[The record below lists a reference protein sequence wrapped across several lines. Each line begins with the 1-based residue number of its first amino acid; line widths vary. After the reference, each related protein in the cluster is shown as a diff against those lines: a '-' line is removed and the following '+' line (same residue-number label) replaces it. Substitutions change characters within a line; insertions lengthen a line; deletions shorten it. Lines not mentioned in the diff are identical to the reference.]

1 MIILYQN
8 CIFAE
13 YFTIMLSKYLKCGVT
28 TLILAVSAIAVAD
41 ARDFVLV
48 LDPGHGGKDYG
59 AIGKITNEKT
69 INLKV
74 AKLVG
79 EKIEEMFDDVE
90 IVYTRDDDS
99 FVSLKDRAAIANDSG
114 GDLFISIHVNSV
126 DKKNRNRS
134 IIQGASVYTL
144 GLHKSADNLEVAKR
158 ENAVMA
164 MEDDYNSSYEG
175 FNPDSSE
182 SYIIFE
188 LSQNQHLEQSVRLAG
203 NIQDQLVKTA
213 NRVDK
218 GVRQAGFWVLWST
231 GMPSVLIELDF
242 ICNPEQ
248 EKYLASEQG
257 REELSDAI
265 VNAFATYKSV
275 RANLPLDVKVSDVR
289 AVRRTPYSAPN
300 PESEKKM
307 NPVSPSDKET
317 YQIQFLTSSKELSAD
332 SKELKGLIGSTFY
345 KENGLYKYTTGNYA
359 TLEEAKKRL
368 PEVQAKFS
376 SAFIIKMKNGKRIK

>member
-1 MIILYQN
+1 
-8 CIFAE
+8 
-13 YFTIMLSKYLKCGVT
+13 MLDRNIKSGLT
-28 TLILAVSAIAVAD
+28 TLLLLATVVFSSA

-48 LDPGHGGKDYG
+48 IDPGHGGKDFG

-79 EKIEEMFDDVE
+79 EKIKEMYDDVK

-99 FVSLKDRAAIANDSG
+99 FVSLRDRAKIANEAA

-126 DKKNRNRS
+126 AKKNRNRTN
-134 IIQGASVYTL
+134 IQGASVYTL

-158 ENAVMA
+158 ENAVMV
-164 MEDDYNSSYEG
+164 MEDDYNASYEG

-203 NIQDQLVKTA
+203 EIQDQLVTTA
-213 NRVDK
+213 NRADK

-248 EKYLASEQG
+248 EKYLASEEG
-257 REELSDAI
+257 REQLSDAI
-265 VNAFATYKSV
+265 VNAFASYKSV
-275 RANLPLDVKVSDVR
+275 KANLPLDVEV
-289 AVRRTPYSAPN
+289 SAPLTAKHHSKSLNSDIKNENESSNVINIENN
-300 PESEKKM
+300 PDFSKDE
-307 NPVSPSDKET
+307 VFT
-317 YQIQFLTSSKELSAD
+317 IQFLTSSQMLTGNA
-332 SKELKGLIGSTFY
+332 KELKGLTGTGFY
-345 KENGLYKYTTGNYA
+345 KENGLYKYTVGCYP
-359 TLEEAKKRL
+359 TLQEAKEKL
-368 PEVQAKFS
+368 TEIQKMFS
-376 SAFIIKMKNGKRIK
+376 SAFIIKMQNGKRIK

>member
-1 MIILYQN
+1 MIILCQN

-13 YFTIMLSKYLKCGVT
+13 YFTIMLGKYLKCGVT

-79 EKIEEMFDDVE
+79 KKIEEMFDDVE

-275 RANLPLDVKVSDVR
+275 RANLPLDVKVSDVKSI
-289 AVRRTPYSAPN
+289 RRTPYSATN
-300 PESEKKM
+300 SESEKKM
-307 NPVSPSDKET
+307 NPVASSDKET

-368 PEVQAKFS
+368 TEVQAKFS

>member
-1 MIILYQN
+1 M
-8 CIFAE
+8 FG
-13 YFTIMLSKYLKCGVT
+13 KYLKEGSMALFV
-28 TLILAVSAIAVAD
+28 AASAFGMTY

-48 LDPGHGGKDYG
+48 LDPGNAGKDYG
-59 AIGKITNEKT
+59 AIGKITNEKS
-69 INLKV
+69 INLRV
-74 AKLVG
+74 AQLVG
-79 EKIEEMFDDVE
+79 EKIEDLYDDVE

-99 FVSLKDRAAIANDSG
+99 FVSLKDRATIANEAG

-164 MEDDYNSSYEG
+164 MEDDYTSSYEG

-203 NIQDQLVKTA
+203 AIQDQLVRYA

-231 GMPSVLIELDF
+231 SMPSVLIELDF

-248 EKYLASEQG
+248 EKYLASENGKQ
-257 REELSDAI
+257 ELADAI
-265 VNAFATYKSV
+265 VRAFAKYKSSK
-275 RANLPLDVKVSDVR
+275 ANLPLDVKASDPLTLDYKKSAKDESSISKEAES
-289 AVRRTPYSAPN
+289 AVNTDVEIY
-300 PESEKKM
+300 K
-307 NPVSPSDKET
+307 
-317 YQIQFLTSSKELSAD
+317 IQFLTSSKELSAAG
-332 SKELKGLIGSTFY
+332 KEFKGLSNTSFY
-345 KENGLYKYTTGNYA
+345 KDNGLYKYTVGNFN
-359 TLEEAKKRL
+359 EIQSAKKL
-368 PEVQAKFS
+368 LAEVQQKFP

>member
-1 MIILYQN
+1 MDKCLKKWILT
-8 CIFAE
+8 AVVAA
-13 YFTIMLSKYLKCGVT
+13 SGVF
-28 TLILAVSAIAVAD
+28 SSG

-48 LDPGHGGKDYG
+48 IDPGHGGKDYG

-74 AKLVG
+74 ARLVG
-79 EKIEEMFDDVE
+79 EKISELYDDVDV
-90 IVYTRDDDS
+90 VYTRDDDS
-99 FVSLKDRAAIANDSG
+99 FVSLRDRANIANEAG

-126 DKKNRNRS
+126 DKRNRNRS
-134 IIQGASVYTL
+134 SIHGASVYTL

-175 FNPDSSE
+175 FNPESSE

-203 NIQDQLVKTA
+203 QIQEQLVKTA
-213 NRVDK
+213 GRADK

-231 GMPSVLIELDF
+231 GMPSVLVELDF

-248 EKYLASEQG
+248 EKYLASEKG
-257 REELSDAI
+257 RQELSDAI
-265 VNAFATYKSV
+265 VNAFASYKSQ
-275 RANLPLDVKVSDVR
+275 RINLPLDVNVSEPKLLGKSSDNKKNQG
-289 AVRRTPYSAPN
+289 YSGTVQN
-300 PESEKKM
+300 ENV
-307 NPVSPSDKET
+307 NPVVVNDEGSDAAPHGEVYK
-317 YQIQFLTSSKELSAD
+317 IQFLTGSRKLSPASKELHG
-332 SKELKGLIGSTFY
+332 LKDTEY
-345 KENGLYKYTTGNYA
+345 YMENGLYKYTVGSYGS
-359 TLEEAKKRL
+359 LDEAKNKL
-368 PEVQAKFS
+368 SEIQALFP